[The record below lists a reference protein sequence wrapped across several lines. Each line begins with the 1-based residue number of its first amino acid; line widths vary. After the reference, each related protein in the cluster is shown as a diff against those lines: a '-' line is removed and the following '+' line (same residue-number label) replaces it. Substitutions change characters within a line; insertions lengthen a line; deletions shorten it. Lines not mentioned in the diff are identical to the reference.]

1 MRRCNMKLMREF
13 PCCDECECLM
23 AAHLCDAFED
33 ATDAESPVEVCKRCD
48 RTQCGGREV
57 E

>member
-1 MRRCNMKLMREF
+1 MKLMREF